1 MNLQRYQEI
10 RSAVLNEAKSVEDK
24 KRLSY
29 TSGDANVLRNFV
41 SDAEFVGTNQLQNC
55 LTHLMKQVR
64 GISSYVQNPD
74 VEPSETLLS
83 RAADIINYVVLMV
96 ANAEDSGRD
105 TGLKD
110 QPTMYFEN
118 KRKEMQYRF
127 DNFQNN
133 KYTPIHKD
141 EILLATNDGS
151 STFSFVAMSKEDADK
166 ANVLNGLVQFSLHN
180 QELDIIKIAAQTHDY
195 NFGKDD
201 V

>member
-10 RSAVLNEAKSVEDK
+10 RAAVLNEAKSVEDK

-55 LTHLMKQVR
+55 LTHFMKQVR
-64 GISSYVQNPD
+64 GISSYVQHPD
-74 VEPSETLLS
+74 VVPSETLLS

-105 TGLKD
+105 TGLS
-110 QPTMYFEN
+110 N
-118 KRKEMQYRF
+118 KNLLRDNELFKHTVGGSCCDQYR
-127 DNFQNN
+127 
-133 KYTPIHKD
+133 PLHKD

-151 STFSFVAMSKEDADK
+151 STFSSVIST
-166 ANVLNGLVQFSLHN
+166 GQF
-180 QELDIIKIAAQTHDY
+180 DY

>member
-10 RSAVLNEAKSVEDK
+10 RAAVLNEAKSVEDK

-55 LTHLMKQVR
+55 LTHFMKQVR
-64 GISSYVQNPD
+64 GISSYVQHPD
-74 VEPSETLLS
+74 VVPSETLLS

-105 TGLKD
+105 TGLTNLPPDAQVLKD
-110 QPTMYFEN
+110 LSKKSPLFDDMYGY
-118 KRKEMQYRF
+118 K
-127 DNFQNN
+127 
-133 KYTPIHKD
+133 PLHKN

-151 STFSFVAMSKEDADK
+151 STFSSIHKAACDA
-166 ANVLNGLVQFSLHN
+166 
-180 QELDIIKIAAQTHDY
+180 HDY

>member
-10 RSAVLNEAKSVEDK
+10 RSAVLNEAKNVEDK

-96 ANAEDSGRD
+96 ANAEDSGRY
-105 TGLKD
+105 TGLTNLPLEAQTLKD
-110 QPTMYFEN
+110 LNQKSPL
-118 KRKEMQYRF
+118 F
-127 DNFQNN
+127 DDRYGY
-133 KYTPIHKD
+133 KSLHKH
-141 EILLATNDGS
+141 EIPLATNDGS

-166 ANVLNGLVQFSLHN
+166 AKVLSDLMQFSFYN
-180 QELDIIKIAAQTHDY
+180 QELDRMKIAAQTHDY

>member
-55 LTHLMKQVR
+55 LTHFMKQVR
-64 GISSYVQNPD
+64 GISSYVQHPD
-74 VEPSETLLS
+74 VVPSETLLS

-96 ANAEDSGRD
+96 ANAEDSGRE
-105 TGLKD
+105 TGLD
-110 QPTMYFEN
+110 QVFSDLDLGDPREN
-118 KRKEMQYRF
+118 PPMK
-127 DNFQNN
+127 
-133 KYTPIHKD
+133 
-141 EILLATNDGS
+141 ILFNGIEHTI
-151 STFSFVAMSKEDADK
+151 STGPF
-166 ANVLNGLVQFSLHN
+166 
-180 QELDIIKIAAQTHDY
+180 DY